1 METFILSIDQGTT
14 STRAILFDAAGA
26 PRASYGVELRQYYPQ
41 PGFVEHDPTEII
53 GSVYQCIHGVL
64 EKADVSPQQIQ
75 AIGITNQRETV
86 IAFDPQTGKPLLN
99 AIVWQCRRSAD
110 ICAELRQ
117 DGMASTIKHK
127 TGLVI
132 DPYFTATKIQWIF
145 ENVPGAY
152 KRAMD
157 GRLCFATVDAWI
169 LYHLTGRRVFATD
182 VTNASRTMLFNIN
195 TLDYDDELLTAFAV
209 PRYALPQVLPSC
221 GVMGYTDPSIL
232 GVEIPIAA
240 MAGDQQAALFG
251 HGCLRRGDAKNTYG
265 TGCFLLMNIGEKPVM
280 TRDLITT
287 LTATS
292 DGSTQYALEGSV
304 FVAGAA
310 VKWLRDQL
318 GINKSAAQTEA
329 MALSVRDSG
338 GVYVVPAFTG
348 LGAPYWNMDS
358 RGLIIGL
365 TRGTRREHIVRA
377 TLESIAYSTM
387 DVLNLMAMAAQNPI
401 FALKVDGGACAN
413 DFLMQFQA
421 DLMGARVLRP
431 QYQEATALGA
441 AYLAGIAVGFYGEN
455 DPINLWELEQEFS
468 PTMAKDVRT
477 ELLHKWHDAVGRTLD
492 WAKQ

>member
-195 TLDYDDELLTAFAV
+195 TLDYDCLL
-209 PRYALPQVLPSC
+209 
-221 GVMGYTDPSIL
+221 YT
-232 GVEIPIAA
+232 
-240 MAGDQQAALFG
+240 
-251 HGCLRRGDAKNTYG
+251 
-265 TGCFLLMNIGEKPVM
+265 
-280 TRDLITT
+280 
-287 LTATS
+287 
-292 DGSTQYALEGSV
+292 
-304 FVAGAA
+304 
-310 VKWLRDQL
+310 
-318 GINKSAAQTEA
+318 
-329 MALSVRDSG
+329 
-338 GVYVVPAFTG
+338 
-348 LGAPYWNMDS
+348 S
-358 RGLIIGL
+358 RC
-365 TRGTRREHIVRA
+365 V
-377 TLESIAYSTM
+377 
-387 DVLNLMAMAAQNPI
+387 
-401 FALKVDGGACAN
+401 
-413 DFLMQFQA
+413 
-421 DLMGARVLRP
+421 
-431 QYQEATALGA
+431 
-441 AYLAGIAVGFYGEN
+441 
-455 DPINLWELEQEFS
+455 
-468 PTMAKDVRT
+468 
-477 ELLHKWHDAVGRTLD
+477 
-492 WAKQ
+492 

>member
-1 METFILSIDQGTT
+1 
-14 STRAILFDAAGA
+14 
-26 PRASYGVELRQYYPQ
+26 
-41 PGFVEHDPTEII
+41 
-53 GSVYQCIHGVL
+53 
-64 EKADVSPQQIQ
+64 
-75 AIGITNQRETV
+75 
-86 IAFDPQTGKPLLN
+86 
-99 AIVWQCRRSAD
+99 
-110 ICAELRQ
+110 
-117 DGMASTIKHK
+117 
-127 TGLVI
+127 
-132 DPYFTATKIQWIF
+132 
-145 ENVPGAY
+145 
-152 KRAMD
+152 
-157 GRLCFATVDAWI
+157 
-169 LYHLTGRRVFATD
+169 
-182 VTNASRTMLFNIN
+182 
-195 TLDYDDELLTAFAV
+195 
-209 PRYALPQVLPSC
+209 
-221 GVMGYTDPSIL
+221 
-232 GVEIPIAA
+232 
-240 MAGDQQAALFG
+240 
-251 HGCLRRGDAKNTYG
+251 
-265 TGCFLLMNIGEKPVM
+265 
-280 TRDLITT
+280 
-287 LTATS
+287 
-292 DGSTQYALEGSV
+292 
-304 FVAGAA
+304 
-310 VKWLRDQL
+310 
-318 GINKSAAQTEA
+318 

>member
-251 HGCLRRGDAKNTYG
+251 HGCL
-265 TGCFLLMNIGEKPVM
+265 CLLY
-280 TRDLITT
+280 
-287 LTATS
+287 TS
-292 DGSTQYALEGSV
+292 RCV
-304 FVAGAA
+304 
-310 VKWLRDQL
+310 
-318 GINKSAAQTEA
+318 
-329 MALSVRDSG
+329 
-338 GVYVVPAFTG
+338 
-348 LGAPYWNMDS
+348 
-358 RGLIIGL
+358 
-365 TRGTRREHIVRA
+365 
-377 TLESIAYSTM
+377 
-387 DVLNLMAMAAQNPI
+387 
-401 FALKVDGGACAN
+401 
-413 DFLMQFQA
+413 
-421 DLMGARVLRP
+421 
-431 QYQEATALGA
+431 
-441 AYLAGIAVGFYGEN
+441 
-455 DPINLWELEQEFS
+455 
-468 PTMAKDVRT
+468 
-477 ELLHKWHDAVGRTLD
+477 
-492 WAKQ
+492 